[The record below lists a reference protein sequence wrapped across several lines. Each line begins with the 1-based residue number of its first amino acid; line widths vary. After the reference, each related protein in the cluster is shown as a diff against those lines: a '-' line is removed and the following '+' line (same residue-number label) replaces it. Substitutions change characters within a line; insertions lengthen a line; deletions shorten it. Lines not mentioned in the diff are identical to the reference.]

1 MSSKR
6 TLVPRRELVT
16 IAEAAKLGAVDPR
29 TIRRRIA
36 DGTLTAFRLGPRLIR
51 IDAAEL
57 DSLLT
62 SIPTAGGGA

>member
-6 TLVPRRELVT
+6 TLVPRRELVS
-16 IAEAAKLGAVDPR
+16 IAEAAKLADVHPR

-36 DGTLTAFRLGPRLIR
+36 DGTLTAYKLGPRLIR
-51 IDAAEL
+51 IDIAEL

-62 SIPTAGGGA
+62 LIPSAGGGA